1 MLLKVSVVAL
11 IFWFQL
17 TVLFAQTPSYYHY
30 TTADGLASS
39 TVFSMMQ
46 DSEGLIWFATLNGA
60 SKFDGSQFTTY
71 RTVDG
76 LNSNSIISIVEGDK
90 GRLYFGNFEKGVN
103 VLKNGKMENYY
114 QEIIGQQFPIT
125 TLIFSSAGNNH
136 HNIYSFTKQRSINV
150 IRENAASLVSSA
162 KVTMNAFDLIKLEKL
177 PTEEIF
183 VLTTKGISI
192 IQHDSVIKLDIAGL
206 PDTEVFSLAGSDDG
220 SYYAGLNGKICQV
233 KNNQVVRE
241 IKIDGTGEKEVLSLL
256 QDSNRTLWFTLMN
269 KGVFCVPENSDTI
282 LDIGSRIGLQQALI
296 NHIMEDKEG
305 NIWLSTYGKGAYCLY
320 NTYLR
325 SFSEAEGMSSNI
337 VNSIA
342 KSNSGQIL
350 IGTINGI
357 NILGNDTIS
366 RVPSKTS
373 TGLVEYIHHIK
384 NIDNEL
390 YICGVYG
397 KIETNTL
404 IFKGLKLQLSNR
416 QAFCKTGNGL
426 YLFGTTGNSLI
437 VRAEFHS
444 SKKNLYT
451 LFVFGNSPGSNRV
464 NEIIKDSE
472 NNIWIGTS
480 QGLCRAIPPEN
491 IQDSIWTKTF
501 YPENQVLNSRI
512 NSIVED
518 QHKKVWFA
526 GEKGIASYDLT
537 SNSINTFTAILGYDL
552 SASTSTVSDNRGR
565 IWIGNMKGLYVYD
578 GISVKHFNVYT
589 GLPSNEVLSLFI
601 DREDNLLYV
610 GTTNGLSVIDLLAFD
625 KQMIPPSE
633 VIITGIKAGDSVFT
647 DYNNL
652 VFKPRQHDVYVN
664 FAALNFSSPGS
675 VTYKYSFNNEWMTT
689 NQRSLSFISLR
700 PGVYKLHIMAKAQN
714 TDWGKPTLVTFRVL
728 PGITETTWFRLMIV
742 VFIISVLMLFIRF
755 RMNALKKKTRKE
767 LELTGRINT
776 LKHQALSAM
785 MNPHF
790 ISNSLNSVQYLVNSQ
805 RYEEANEYIA
815 MMAKLMRKNLDTA
828 GSGFILL
835 SEEIDRLRLYLELE
849 KMRFQDGF
857 SYEIAIGININPAAV
872 MIPNMIIQPF
882 VENSLWHG
890 VLNSGQSG
898 LIYISFNFEDVEV
911 NGVVSKC
918 LIIKVTDN
926 GIGILAASK
935 FKKEDHIS
943 KGIHI
948 IEERLKLL
956 SAKMNLP
963 KPIMFEDLSS
973 NGPDSQGTEV
983 MISLP
988 LPLYK
993 IITG

>member
-1 MLLKVSVVAL
+1 MPLKLSFFAL
-11 IFWFQL
+11 FYGFRL
-17 TVLFAQTPSYYHY
+17 ATLFAQTPAYYHY

-71 RTVDG
+71 RTEDG
-76 LNSNSIISIVEGDK
+76 LNSNSIISIVEGEK
-90 GRLYFGNFEKGVN
+90 GSLYFGTYEKGVN
-103 VLKNGKMENYY
+103 VLKNGRIENYY
-114 QEIIGQQFPIT
+114 QEKMGIQFPIT
-125 TLIFSSAGNNH
+125 TLVFSSAGKNH
-136 HNIYSFTKQRSINV
+136 HNIYAYIKQRSLNV
-150 IRENAASLVSSA
+150 IRENSASQVSSE
-162 KVTMNAFDLIKLEKL
+162 KVKMNALDLIKLEKL
-177 PTEEIF
+177 STGEIF
-183 VLTTKGISI
+183 VLTTKGLSKM
-192 IQHDSVIKLDIAGL
+192 QHDSVIKLDIAGL
-206 PDTEVFSLAGSDDG
+206 PDTEVFSLAGSDAG
-220 SYYAGLNGKICQV
+220 SYFAGLNGKICQV
-233 KNNQVVRE
+233 KNNQVIRE
-241 IKIDGTGEKEVLSLL
+241 IKIDGAGGKEVLSLF

-269 KGVFCVPENSDTI
+269 KGVFCIPENSDTI
-282 LDIGSRIGLQQALI
+282 IDIGSRISLQQALI

-305 NIWLSTYGKGAYCLY
+305 NIWLSTYGKGAYCL
-320 NTYLR
+320 NNLYLK
-325 SFSEAEGMSSNI
+325 SYSESQGMSSNT

-342 KSNSGQIL
+342 KANSGQIL

-357 NILGNDTIS
+357 NILENEKFS

-397 KIETNTL
+397 KIETTTF
-404 IFKGLKLQLSNR
+404 IFNGLKLQLSNR

-426 YLFGTTGNSLI
+426 FLFGNTGNSLI
-437 VRAEFHS
+437 VRQEFHPW
-444 SKKNLYT
+444 KKDLYKI
-451 LFVFGNSPGSNRV
+451 FVFGDSQNTNRV

-472 NNIWIGTS
+472 NNIWIGTN
-480 QGLCRAIPPEN
+480 QGLCKAIPTEN

-501 YPENQVLNSRI
+501 YPENPVLNSRI

-518 QHKKVWFA
+518 QHNKVWFA

-537 SNSINTFTAILGYDL
+537 SDSISTYTAMHGYDL
-552 SASTSTVSDNRGR
+552 SASTSTASDNWGR
-565 IWIGNMKGLYVYD
+565 LWIGNIKGLYMYD
-578 GISVKHFNVYT
+578 GISVKHLNVHT
-589 GLPSNEVLSLFI
+589 GLPSNEILSLFS

-625 KQMIPPSE
+625 KQIIPSPE
-633 VIITGIKAGDSVFT
+633 VIITGIKAGDSVFAE
-647 DYNNL
+647 YNNL
-652 VFKPRQHDVYVN
+652 VFRPRQHDVSVN

-675 VTYKYSFNNEWMTT
+675 VTYKYSINNEWMTT
-689 NQRSLSFISLR
+689 NQRSLSFLSLR

-714 TDWGKPTLVTFRVL
+714 TDWGNPTLVTFRVL
-728 PGITETTWFRLMIV
+728 PGIAETAWFRL
-742 VFIISVLMLFIRF
+742 IILGILVAISMLFIRF
-755 RMNALKKKTRKE
+755 RMNMLRKKSRKE
-767 LELTGRINT
+767 LELTSRINT

-828 GSGFILL
+828 SSGFILL
-835 SEEIDRLRLYLELE
+835 SEEVDRLKLYLELE

-857 SYEIAIGININPAAV
+857 SYEIAVGMSINPVAV

-890 VLNSGQSG
+890 VLNSGQAG
-898 LIYISFNFEDVEV
+898 LIFISFNFEDVDI

-935 FKKEDHIS
+935 LKKEDHIS
-943 KGIHI
+943 NGIHI
-948 IEERLKLL
+948 IEERLRLL

-963 KPIMFEDLSS
+963 KPIIFEDLSS
-973 NGPDSQGTEV
+973 NDSDAQGTEV

-993 IITG
+993 IIMG